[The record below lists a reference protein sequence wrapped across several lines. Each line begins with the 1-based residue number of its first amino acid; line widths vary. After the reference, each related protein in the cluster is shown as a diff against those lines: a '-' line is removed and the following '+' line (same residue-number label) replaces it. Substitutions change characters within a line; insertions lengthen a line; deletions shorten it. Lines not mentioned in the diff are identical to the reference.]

1 MVSNHALGAAKRV
14 LGALVSSMQRL
25 PFGPGRI
32 PTVSKVREEGGQ
44 GRGIW
49 RFVPWGGQ
57 LLVLALLTGA
67 ALSLTYVLF
76 PFPHWLVSLHRR
88 ICYVPILLGGL
99 WFGFWGGL
107 LVALL
112 ISAAVLPIALHHGAP
127 FWDNQDKL
135 EIVFYISLGAI
146 TGWLV
151 ERSARER
158 ARFEELQN
166 HVAESRHMA
175 DLGRMAAGIAHEIR
189 TPLGSIQGAAEI
201 MAEDYPPGHPRR
213 PFWDILMQESARL
226 GHSVQDFLDLGRP
239 LTLEPRLADAQHAI
253 DECFRAMRSLAEQR
267 GVTLASTVPQDL
279 QFFADPQRLYQALTN
294 LVRNAIQVSPQGGRV
309 TVAASGHE
317 GAGVLV
323 AVEDEG
329 PGLPEGEAERLFEPF
344 YSRRKDGTGL
354 GLALV
359 RTIAQAH
366 GGWVRAESL
375 SSQGSRFTLYLPG
388 RAGVAE
394 G

>member
-1 MVSNHALGAAKRV
+1 MHSLLIRLGKAMAASRARE
-14 LGALVSSMQRL
+14 G
-25 PFGPGRI
+25 FGH
-32 PTVSKVREEGGQ
+32 
-44 GRGIW
+44 GRGMS
-49 RFVPWGGQ
+49 RLFPWGGQ
-57 LLVLALLTGA
+57 LVVLGLVTGA

-99 WFGFWGGL
+99 WFGFWGGF
-107 LVALL
+107 LVAVA

-135 EIVFYISLGAI
+135 EIIFYLTLGAI

-151 ERSARER
+151 DRSARER
-158 ARFEELQN
+158 ARLEELQVN
-166 HVAESRHMA
+166 LAESRRMA

-213 PFWDILMQESARL
+213 PFWDILMQESGRL
-226 GHSVQDFLDLGRP
+226 GHAVQDFLDLGRP
-239 LTLEPRLADAQHAI
+239 LSLEPQFADAQHAV
-253 DECFRAMRSLAEQR
+253 DECFRALRSLAEQR
-267 GVTLASTVPQDL
+267 GVALSSTIPADL
-279 QFFADPQRLYQALTN
+279 QFHADPQRLYQALTN
-294 LVRNAIQVSPQGGRV
+294 LVRNAIQVSPQGGRI
-309 TVAASGHE
+309 TVAASPLE

-323 AVEDEG
+323 TVDDEG
-329 PGLPEGEAERLFEPF
+329 PGLPEGEAERLFDPF

-359 RTIAQAH
+359 RTIAQSH

-375 SSQGSRFTLYLPG
+375 SSQGSRFTLCLPG
-388 RAGVAE
+388 PE
-394 G
+394 GRNEA